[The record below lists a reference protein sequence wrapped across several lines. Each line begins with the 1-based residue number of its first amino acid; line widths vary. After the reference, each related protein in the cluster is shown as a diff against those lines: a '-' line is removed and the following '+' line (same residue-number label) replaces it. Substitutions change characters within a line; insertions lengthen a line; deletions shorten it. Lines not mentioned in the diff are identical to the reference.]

1 MMDLKAAD
9 LMVAIVTPFTEA
21 NEINYPALDQLTEH
35 LLANGAN
42 GFVIGGTTGET
53 PTLSHDEKL
62 ALYRHFG
69 ALVAGRVP
77 VVAGTGSNNTAETIA
92 FTNEV
97 ATIDGIDA
105 ALVVVPPYNKPNQ
118 RGMLAHFTAVAD
130 AVDLPIMIYNIPG
143 RTGVK
148 MEVATLLQLA
158 QHPQIVGVK
167 QCASLP
173 EMQALIEQAPADFAI
188 FSGED
193 EQALV
198 TKVLGGAGV
207 ISVAGH
213 VYITQLRAMYD
224 ALAQGDVAKAG
235 QLQRWLTPRMA
246 ALFMYPSPSPVKAV
260 LNAQGFAVGGCRL
273 PIVTLNDAEKQELA
287 TALQLPASALT
298 DQLPLDLGGDLDA

>member
-1 MMDLKAAD
+1 MDLTAAD

-77 VVAGTGSNNTAETIA
+77 VIAGTGSNNTAETIA

-287 TALQLPASALT
+287 TALQLPATALT

>member
-1 MMDLKAAD
+1 MDLKAAD

-77 VVAGTGSNNTAETIA
+77 VIAGTGSNNTAETIA

-273 PIVTLNDAEKQELA
+273 PIVTLNDAEKRELA

>member
-1 MMDLKAAD
+1 MDLKAAD

-77 VVAGTGSNNTAETIA
+77 VIAGTGSNNTAETIA

-207 ISVAGH
+207 VSVAGH

>member
-1 MMDLKAAD
+1 MDLKAAD

-77 VVAGTGSNNTAETIA
+77 VIAGTGSNNTAETIA

-173 EMQALIEQAPADFAI
+173 EMQALIEQAPADFTI

>member
-1 MMDLKAAD
+1 MDLKAAD

-21 NEINYPALDQLTEH
+21 NEINYLALDQLTEH

-77 VVAGTGSNNTAETIA
+77 VIAGTGSNNTAETIA

>member
-1 MMDLKAAD
+1 MDLKAAD

-173 EMQALIEQAPADFAI
+173 EMQALIEQAPANFAI

>member
-1 MMDLKAAD
+1 MDLKAAD

-77 VVAGTGSNNTAETIA
+77 VIAGTGSNNTAETIA

-224 ALAQGDVAKAG
+224 ALAQGDVSKAG

-246 ALFMYPSPSPVKAV
+246 AIFMYPSPSPVKAV

>member
-1 MMDLKAAD
+1 MDLKAAD

-77 VVAGTGSNNTAETIA
+77 VIAGTGSNNTAETIA

-158 QHPQIVGVK
+158 QHPQIIGVK

-224 ALAQGDVAKAG
+224 ALAQGDVSKAG

>member
-1 MMDLKAAD
+1 MDLKAAD

-77 VVAGTGSNNTAETIA
+77 VIAGTGSNNTAETIA

-224 ALAQGDVAKAG
+224 ALAQGDVSKAG

>member
-1 MMDLKAAD
+1 MDLKAAD

-35 LLANGAN
+35 LLENGAN

-77 VVAGTGSNNTAETIA
+77 VIAGTGSNNTAETIA

-213 VYITQLRAMYD
+213 VYITQLRTMYD
-224 ALAQGDVAKAG
+224 ALAQGDVSKAG

>member
-1 MMDLKAAD
+1 
-9 LMVAIVTPFTEA
+9 
-21 NEINYPALDQLTEH
+21 
-35 LLANGAN
+35 
-42 GFVIGGTTGET
+42 
-53 PTLSHDEKL
+53 
-62 ALYRHFG
+62 
-69 ALVAGRVP
+69 
-77 VVAGTGSNNTAETIA
+77 
-92 FTNEV
+92 
-97 ATIDGIDA
+97 
-105 ALVVVPPYNKPNQ
+105 
-118 RGMLAHFTAVAD
+118 MLAHFTAVAD

>member
-1 MMDLKAAD
+1 MDLKAAD

-77 VVAGTGSNNTAETIA
+77 VIAGTGSNNTAETIA

-130 AVDLPIMIYNIPG
+130 AVELPIMIYNIPG

-224 ALAQGDVAKAG
+224 ALAQGDVSKAG

>member
-1 MMDLKAAD
+1 MDLKAAD

-21 NEINYPALDQLTEH
+21 NEINYLALDQLTEH

-77 VVAGTGSNNTAETIA
+77 VIAGTGSNNTAETIA

-260 LNAQGFAVGGCRL
+260 LNAQGFAVGECRL